1 VIVVDWDGTAAMQ
14 DTLIEAMAEFG
25 DWQVYLDASAALKR
39 GEITLHEEIRRDA
52 EGIKAPLEEVQA
64 WLVENTD
71 LRPGFREFAERFQ
84 PVIVSSNFRQLIE
97 PVLAAE
103 GLELEVRANEV
114 EWHPD
119 GWRGTFRNGDACG
132 TCGEPCKRA
141 DLPDD
146 EPVIYVGDGY
156 SDRCAARAA
165 DRVFARDSLAR
176 YLDEHGVPYEPFEDF
191 DDVGRALAASA
202 S

>member
-71 LRPGFREFAERFQ
+71 LRAGFPEFAERFR

-97 PVLAAE
+97 PVLAAH

-132 TCGEPCKRA
+132 SCGEPCKRA

-146 EPVIYVGDGY
+146 EAVIYVGDGY

-176 YLDEHGVPYEPFEDF
+176 YLAEQGVPFEPFEDF

>member
-52 EGIKAPLEEVQA
+52 EGIKASLEEVQA
-64 WLVENTD
+64 WLVENID
-71 LRPGFREFAERFQ
+71 LRPGFQEFAERFR

-97 PVLAAE
+97 PVLAAH

-132 TCGEPCKRA
+132 SCGEPCKRA
-141 DLPDD
+141 DLPED
-146 EPVIYVGDGY
+146 ESVIYVGDGY

-165 DRVFARDSLAR
+165 DRIFARDSLAR
-176 YLDEHGVPYEPFEDF
+176 YLAGHGVPFEPFEDF

>member
-1 VIVVDWDGTAAMQ
+1 MIVVDWDGTAAMQ

-64 WLVENTD
+64 WLVENTE
-71 LRPGFREFAERFQ
+71 LRPGFREFAERFR

-103 GLELEVRANEV
+103 DLELEVRANEV
-114 EWHPD
+114 EWRPD

-141 DLPDD
+141 DLPSD

-176 YLDEHGVPYEPFEDF
+176 YLAEHGVPFEPFEDF
-191 DDVGRALAASA
+191 DDVGRTLAASA

>member
-1 VIVVDWDGTAAMQ
+1 VIVVDWDGTATVQ
-14 DTLIEAMAEFG
+14 DTLIEATAEFG
-25 DWQVYLDASAALKR
+25 DWQAYLDASAALER

-52 EGIKAPLEEVQA
+52 EGIRAPLEEVQK
-64 WLVENTD
+64 WLVENIE
-71 LRPGFREFAERFQ
+71 LRRGFHEFAERFR

-97 PVLAAE
+97 PFLAAQ

-146 EPVIYVGDGY
+146 EPVVYVGDGY

-176 YLDEHGVPYEPFEDF
+176 YLDEHGVEYEPFEDF
-191 DDVGRALAASA
+191 DDVGGALAASA